1 MRIYKYFFQF
11 IYSLLL
17 ILLIILLLL
26 LALLLLLLLLLLH
39 ARIKNEGDFMSQD
52 EIPKKSSLNHSRTKF
67 KKMAVITFNLKKC
80 YNVNYYLFVVI
91 KFNWVKI

>member
-26 LALLLLLLLLLLH
+26 ALLLLLLLLLLH
-39 ARIKNEGDFMSQD
+39 DRIKNEGDFMSQD
-52 EIPKKSSLNHSRTKF
+52 EIPK
-67 KKMAVITFNLKKC
+67 NL
-80 YNVNYYLFVVI
+80 L
-91 KFNWVKI
+91 